1 MPSRASC
8 TQDRVRPTWATSSRC
23 SKRPSTRRAQ
33 RKALLRGLVV
43 DIRVKSR
50 EAIHP
55 TFRLPAGPGR
65 VTDQRLRVRLRW
77 LERGS
82 CNANPPTTIAGAPIK
97 LAPRDVWSEHPIR
110 FASESQPPDG
120 SKRAA

>member
-1 MPSRASC
+1 MYAGPSEADLGDLVEVLQEVIDQG
-8 TQDRVRPTWATSSRC
+8 TP
-23 SKRPSTRRAQ
+23 AQ

-65 VTDQRLRVRLRW
+65 VTDQPLRVRLP
-77 LERGS
+77 L
-82 CNANPPTTIAGAPIK
+82 AGPSGTVCKPRSRDRSGPDRPQRLGRTDRA
-97 LAPRDVWSEHPIR
+97 LA
-110 FASESQPPDG
+110 
-120 SKRAA
+120 